1 MALLDINIIENADNK
16 YKLGESM
23 QKKIFLTFDIDWAS
37 DTLIKYTYDILKAE
51 NVKATFFV
59 THKSDFINSIK
70 DDPNIELGIHPNF
83 NRLFDAE
90 NSMGGVWRIMD
101 EIMEIVPNAISTRSH
116 ALVQGSLIQSIGKA
130 YIKFDCNTYMDI
142 KSDVLIKP
150 YLNPFGTTSIPHFF
164 EDDVNILFPNKL
176 RVDDYLDYK
185 GLKVFD
191 FHPVHIGLNND
202 SMDRYNSAKEYT
214 TVNTDEIFKFRN
226 NAYGAEDILREVI
239 AGAKKR
245 SYEFLK
251 ICEVYK

>member
-90 NSMGGVWRIMD
+90 NSMGGV
-101 EIMEIVPNAISTRSH
+101 
-116 ALVQGSLIQSIGKA
+116 L
-130 YIKFDCNTYMDI
+130 
-142 KSDVLIKP
+142 
-150 YLNPFGTTSIPHFF
+150 
-164 EDDVNILFPNKL
+164 
-176 RVDDYLDYK
+176 
-185 GLKVFD
+185 
-191 FHPVHIGLNND
+191 
-202 SMDRYNSAKEYT
+202 
-214 TVNTDEIFKFRN
+214 
-226 NAYGAEDILREVI
+226 GA
-239 AGAKKR
+239 
-245 SYEFLK
+245 
-251 ICEVYK
+251 